1 MENFLKNYPEKQVL
15 LDKLSD
21 NGDGTVYEVN
31 NHLHTPFS
39 FSAFKNIGQIFEL
52 AKKENINILG
62 INDFYV
68 MDGYKDFY
76 DLSLKNNVFP
86 LFNVEFIGLL
96 EKEQQQNIRVNDP
109 NNPGR
114 TYFCGKGLDYPVS
127 LSGKHKEMLASVR
140 DESQRQVKEMI
151 NKANDFLSSISDISL
166 SYEEIKKDYAKELVR
181 ERHIATAIREKIFNH
196 FATDEDRKAF
206 LKKLYSGKESQVDI
220 NNAASLENEIRGKL
234 LKSGGVAFVPENPKA
249 FLSIDQVIQIILN
262 AGGIPCYPTLLDDKN
277 GNYTEYEEDPEKL
290 YKELTAKN
298 IYSLELIP
306 TRNYFDNLKK
316 FVRFFRKKGF
326 VISFGTEHNTP
337 DLIPLKVA
345 TRDLPL
351 DDELR
356 EISFEGTCVIAAH
369 QYLRAKGKNG
379 YVDEQGKADTANIKE
394 YIALGKAIY
403 KEYFKK

>member
-15 LDKLSD
+15 LDKLRD
-21 NGDGTVYEVN
+21 NGNGNVYDVN

-52 AKKENINILG
+52 AKKEDINILG

-68 MDGYKDFY
+68 MDGYEDFY
-76 DLSLKNNVFP
+76 KLSMKNNVFP

-114 TYFCGKGLDYPVS
+114 TYFCGKGLDFPVS
-127 LSGKHKEMLASVR
+127 LSGKHKEMLAGVR

-151 NKANDFLSSISDISL
+151 NKANDFLSNISDISL
-166 SYEEIKKDYAKELVR
+166 SYEAIKNDYAKELVR
-181 ERHIATAIREKIFNH
+181 ERHIATAIREKIFKH
-196 FATDEDRKAF
+196 FTSEEDRKAF
-206 LKKLYSGKESQVDI
+206 LTKLYSGKESQVDI
-220 NNAASLENEIRGKL
+220 NNAASLENEIRGNL
-234 LKSGGVAFVPENPKA
+234 LKSGGVAFVPEDPKA
-249 FLSIDQVIQIILN
+249 FLSIEQVIQIILN

-290 YKELTAKN
+290 YQELTAKN

-306 TRNYFDNLKK
+306 IRNYFDNLKK
-316 FVRFFRKKGF
+316 FVRFFREKGF

-356 EISFEGTCVIAAH
+356 EISFEGSCVIAAH
-369 QYLRAKGKNG
+369 QYLRAKGEKG

-394 YIALGKAIY
+394 YIDLGKAIY
-403 KEYFKK
+403 NEYFKK

>member
-1 MENFLKNYPEKQVL
+1 MENYLSDYPEKKVL
-15 LDKLSD
+15 LENMKNSG
-21 NGDGTVYEVN
+21 NGTVYDVN

-39 FSAFKNIGQIFEL
+39 FSAFKDIGQIFEL

-68 MDGYKDFY
+68 MDGYSDFY
-76 DLSLKNNVFP
+76 NLSRQNNVFP
-86 LFNVEFIGLL
+86 LFNIEFIGLL
-96 EKEQQQNIRVNDP
+96 EKEQQNNIRVNDP

-114 TYFCGKGLDYPVS
+114 TYFCGKGLDFPVT
-127 LSGKHKEMLASVR
+127 LSGEHKEMLASVR
-140 DESQRQVKEMI
+140 KESQRQVKEMI
-151 NKANDFLSSISDISL
+151 EKANDFLQGISVISL
-166 SYEEIKKDYAKELVR
+166 SYEGIKNDYAKELVR
-181 ERHIATAIREKIFNH
+181 ERHIAKAIREEVFKH
-196 FATDEDRKAF
+196 YDAEEDRKAF
-206 LKKLYSGKESQVDI
+206 LKKLYSGKETQVDI
-220 NNAASLENEIRGKL
+220 NDAAKLENEIRGNL
-234 LKSGGVAFVPENPKA
+234 LKSGGVAFVPEDPKA

-290 YKELTAKN
+290 YQELTAKN

-306 TRNYFDNLKK
+306 IRNYFDNLKK
-316 FVRFFRKKGF
+316 FVRFFRDKGF

-337 DLIPLKVA
+337 ALIPLKVE

-356 EISFEGTCVIAAH
+356 EISFEGSCVIAAH
-369 QYLRAKGKNG
+369 QYLRAKGEQG
-379 YVDEQGKADTANIKE
+379 YVDKQGKADTDNLQG
-394 YIALGKAIY
+394 YIDLGKAIY

>member
-15 LDKLSD
+15 LDKLRN
-21 NGDGTVYEVN
+21 NGNGNVYDVN

-52 AKKENINILG
+52 AKKEGINILG

-68 MDGYKDFY
+68 MDGYEDFY
-76 DLSLKNNVFP
+76 DLSMQNNVFP

-114 TYFCGKGLDYPVS
+114 TYFCGKGLDFPVS
-127 LSGKHKEMLASVR
+127 LSGKHKEMLAGVR

-151 NKANDFLSSISDISL
+151 NKANDFLSNISDISL
-166 SYEEIKKDYAKELVR
+166 SYEEIKNDYAKELVR
-181 ERHIATAIREKIFNH
+181 ERHIATAIREKIFKH
-196 FATDEDRKAF
+196 FTSEEDRKAF
-206 LKKLYSGKESQVDI
+206 LTKLYSGKESQVDI
-220 NNAASLENEIRGKL
+220 NNTASLENEIRGNL
-234 LKSGGVAFVPENPKA
+234 LKSGGVAFVPEDPKA
-249 FLSIDQVIQIILN
+249 FLSIEQVIQIILN

-277 GNYTEYEEDPEKL
+277 GHYTEYEEDPEKL
-290 YKELTAKN
+290 YQELTAKN

-306 TRNYFDNLKK
+306 IRNYFDNLKK
-316 FVRFFRKKGF
+316 FVRFFREKGF

-356 EISFEGTCVIAAH
+356 EISFEGSCVIAAH
-369 QYLRAKGKNG
+369 QYLRAKGEKG
-379 YVDEQGKADTANIKE
+379 YVDEQGKADTANLKE
-394 YIALGKAIY
+394 YIDLGKAIY
-403 KEYFKK
+403 NEYFKK

>member
-15 LDKLSD
+15 LDKLRD
-21 NGDGTVYEVN
+21 NGNGNVYDVN

-52 AKKENINILG
+52 AKKEGINILG

-68 MDGYKDFY
+68 MDGYEDFY
-76 DLSLKNNVFP
+76 DLSMQNNVFP

-114 TYFCGKGLDYPVS
+114 TYFCGKGLDFPVS
-127 LSGKHKEMLASVR
+127 LSGKHKEMLAGVR

-151 NKANDFLSSISDISL
+151 NKANDFLSNISDISL
-166 SYEEIKKDYAKELVR
+166 SYEEIKNDYAKELVR
-181 ERHIATAIREKIFNH
+181 ERHIATAIREKIFEH
-196 FATDEDRKAF
+196 FTSEEDKKAF
-206 LKKLYSGKESQVDI
+206 LTKLYSGKESKVDI
-220 NNAASLENEIRGKL
+220 NNAASLENEIRGNL
-234 LKSGGVAFVPENPKA
+234 LKSGGVAFVPEDPKA
-249 FLSIDQVIQIILN
+249 FLSIEQVIQIILN

-277 GNYTEYEEDPEKL
+277 GHYTEYEEDPEKL
-290 YKELTAKN
+290 YQELTAKN

-306 TRNYFDNLKK
+306 IRNYFDNLKK
-316 FVRFFRKKGF
+316 FVRFFREKGF

-356 EISFEGTCVIAAH
+356 EISFEGSCVIAAH
-369 QYLRAKGKNG
+369 QYLRAKGEKG

-394 YIALGKAIY
+394 YIDLGKAIY
-403 KEYFKK
+403 NEYFKK